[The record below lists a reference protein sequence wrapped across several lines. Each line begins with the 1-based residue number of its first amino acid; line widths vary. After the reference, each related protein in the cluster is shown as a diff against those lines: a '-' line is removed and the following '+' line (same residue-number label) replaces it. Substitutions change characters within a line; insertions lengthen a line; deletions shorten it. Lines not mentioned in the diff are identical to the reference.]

1 MNNCYLAIDL
11 GASSGRHIVG
21 YKKGNRIVLK
31 EVYRFKTLMDDSPD
45 GLVWDLKRIFSDIK
59 FGIKNAFKLYPNI
72 VSLSIDTW
80 GVDYVLMNNSKEI
93 PPFYAYRNTR
103 NLVSNEIVNKI
114 VPFEELYK
122 LTGIQSAPFNT
133 IYQLYADKRAG
144 RLNEATDY
152 LMIPS
157 YFTYKLTGKKTHEY
171 TNESTSSLLNPKSGG
186 YLYPLID
193 ALELPRSLFGK
204 MSYPGEYVGELLP
217 SIRKLVNGNCKVY
230 LCASHDTASAF
241 EAVDIDNKTVLISSG
256 TWSLLG
262 IKSDHPIISE
272 ESMKANYTNEG
283 GVGYIRFLKNI
294 MGMWIANQLK
304 IETNLTQEFVDKNI
318 DGVHYKV
325 TFDVNDKTLLSPTSM
340 KKAVIK
346 LLEKC
351 PPQNNLELFSSVY
364 RSMAKSY
371 KDAIDELETITGNK
385 IEKIMIIGGGAKNK
399 YLNKLVEEYTGKQV
413 IAKPI
418 EATALGNI
426 KMQMKASKELW
437 GKK

>member
-1 MNNCYLAIDL
+1 MNNYYLAIDL

-93 PPFYAYRNTR
+93 PPFFAYRNTR

-262 IKSDHPIISE
+262 IKSDHPIITE

-318 DGVHYKV
+318 DSVHYKV

-340 KKAVIK
+340 KKAVVK

-413 IAKPI
+413 IAKPV

-426 KMQMKASKELW
+426 KMQMKASKEL
-437 GKK
+437 

>member
-157 YFTYKLTGKKTHEY
+157 YFTYRLTGKKTHEY
-171 TNESTSSLLNPKSGG
+171 TNESTGSLLNPKSGG

-340 KKAVIK
+340 KKAIVK

-371 KDAIDELETITGNK
+371 KEAIEELETITGNK

-426 KMQMKASKELW
+426 KMQMKASEEL
-437 GKK
+437 

>member
-31 EVYRFKTLMDDSPD
+31 EVYRFKTMMDDSPD

-93 PPFYAYRNTR
+93 PPFFAYRNTR

-114 VPFEELYK
+114 VPFEKLYK

-171 TNESTSSLLNPKSGG
+171 TNESTGSLLNPKSGG

-262 IKSDHPIISE
+262 IKSDCPIISE

-304 IETNLTQEFVDKNI
+304 IETNLTQEFVDKNM
-318 DGVHYKV
+318 DSVHYKV
-325 TFDVNDKTLLSPTSM
+325 TFDVNDKTLLSPSSM
-340 KKAVIK
+340 KKAVVK

-413 IAKPI
+413 IAKPV

-426 KMQMKASKELW
+426 KMQMKASKEL
-437 GKK
+437 

>member
-45 GLVWDLKRIFSDIK
+45 GLVWDLKRIFSDIT

-157 YFTYKLTGKKTHEY
+157 FFTYKLTGKKTHEY
-171 TNESTSSLLNPKSGG
+171 TNESTGSLLNPKSGG

-426 KMQMKASKELW
+426 KMQMKASKEL
-437 GKK
+437 

>member
-93 PPFYAYRNTR
+93 PPFFAYRNTR

-122 LTGIQSAPFNT
+122 LAGIQSAPFNT

-318 DGVHYKV
+318 DSVHYKV

-340 KKAVIK
+340 KKAVVK

-413 IAKPI
+413 IAKPV

-426 KMQMKASKELW
+426 KMQMKASKEL
-437 GKK
+437 

>member
-1 MNNCYLAIDL
+1 MDNCYLAIDL

-157 YFTYKLTGKKTHEY
+157 YFTYRLTGKKTHEY
-171 TNESTSSLLNPKSGG
+171 TNESTGSLLNPKSGG

-340 KKAVIK
+340 KKAIVK

-371 KDAIDELETITGNK
+371 KEAIEELETITGNK

-426 KMQMKASKELW
+426 KMQMKASEELW
-437 GKK
+437 EKK

>member
-340 KKAVIK
+340 KKAIVK

-371 KDAIDELETITGNK
+371 KEAIEELETITGNK

-413 IAKPI
+413 IAKQI

-426 KMQMKASKELW
+426 KMQMKASEEL
-437 GKK
+437 

>member
-103 NLVSNEIVNKI
+103 NLISNEIVNKI

-217 SIRKLVNGNCKVY
+217 SIRKIVNGNCKVY

-340 KKAVIK
+340 KKAVVK

-426 KMQMKASKELW
+426 KMQMKASKEL
-437 GKK
+437 

>member
-1 MNNCYLAIDL
+1 MDNCYLAIDL

-157 YFTYKLTGKKTHEY
+157 YFTYRLTGKKTHEY
-171 TNESTSSLLNPKSGG
+171 TNESTGSLLNPKSGG

-262 IKSDHPIISE
+262 IKSDHPIISA

-340 KKAVIK
+340 KKAIVK

-371 KDAIDELETITGNK
+371 KEAIEELETITGNK

-426 KMQMKASKELW
+426 KMQMKASEEL
-437 GKK
+437 